1 MELRGLFKDCKE
13 IRISGPET
21 AVITG
26 LADDSRKV
34 KKGDLFFAIAGQK
47 TSGGIYIKEALAHG
61 AAAVVAERGPDAE
74 LARLFPPAAWV
85 LTGDVL
91 SVLSKAASAFYGRP
105 SERLTLTGITG
116 TNGKT
121 TTAYL
126 LENIYKLAGAKPG
139 VIGTIDYR
147 VDGKLISKAP
157 NTTPLAHELHALF
170 SRMLEAGS
178 KAVIMEVSSHA
189 LALNRADEAA
199 FDVAVFTNIQRDHLD
214 FHKDLESY
222 FKAKMKIF
230 ALTASS
236 PKKNKKGVINAD
248 DEKAGE
254 IINAVKGRLELITF
268 GMDKDADFKAGNSE
282 LLADRTIFELNA
294 GGGARTV
301 ALKLLGRHNI
311 YNALSAIAA
320 AAAAGLDIE
329 TAVKGVET
337 LETVPGRLEKISL
350 GQEFGVFVD
359 YAHTDAAL
367 ENVLSN
373 LRKLPH
379 KKLITVFGC
388 GGDRDRTKRAPMG
401 RAAAAASDLAIVTSD
416 NPRSEDPARIFA
428 DIEAGLKGAFLNYV
442 VIPDRK
448 EAILKAVGTAAPGDI
463 VLIAGKGHEDYQILK
478 DRTIHFDDREAAA
491 EAIKWKIGGQIGG
504 QSPAIC
510 I

>member
-1 MELRGLFKDCKE
+1 MVLREILKDCKE
-13 IRISGPET
+13 SIRISGPET

-26 LADDSRKV
+26 LANDSRKV
-34 KKGDLFFAIAGQK
+34 KKGDIFFAITGQK
-47 TSGGIYIKEALAHG
+47 TSGSIYIKEALEKG
-61 AAAVVAERGPDAE
+61 AAAVVAEHSPDAG
-74 LARLFPPAAWV
+74 LARFFPPASWV
-85 LTGDVL
+85 LTGDIL

-105 SERLTLTGITG
+105 SERLKLIGITG

-147 VDGKLISKAP
+147 VNGDIISKAP
-157 NTTPLAHELHALF
+157 NTTPPAHELHALF

-178 KAVIMEVSSHA
+178 KVVIMEVSSHA

-199 FDVAVFTNIQRDHLD
+199 FDVVVFTNIQRDHLD
-214 FHKDLESY
+214 FHKDRENY

-230 ALTASS
+230 ALAGAS

-254 IINAVKGRLELITF
+254 IMNAVKGRLELITF
-268 GMDKDADFKAGNSE
+268 GMDKDADFKADRAE
-282 LLADRTIFELNA
+282 ILADRTVFELKRP
-294 GGGARTV
+294 GGPRTIT
-301 ALKLLGRHNI
+301 LKLLGRHNI

-320 AAAAGLDIE
+320 AVAAGVDLE

-337 LETVPGRLEKISL
+337 LRNVPGRLEKISL
-350 GQEFGVFVD
+350 GQDFGVFVD
-359 YAHTDAAL
+359 YAHTETAL
-367 ENVLSN
+367 ENVLAN

-401 RAAAAASDLAIVTSD
+401 LAAAAASDLAIVTSD
-416 NPRSEDPARIFA
+416 NPRSEDPAQIFA

-448 EAILKAVGTAAPGDI
+448 EAILKAVQTAARGDI

-491 EAIKWKIGGQIGG
+491 EAIQAKMNGSKGLRG
-504 QSPAIC
+504 
-510 I
+510 